1 MPNTSR
7 PKDKGKRKEQEQKQ
21 KLETREKRVGTQ
33 KVRELEDHSGDVS
46 DKQRQKQ
53 VQSTETLENTTL
65 FIYPSKQTLSWHKPK
80 IAARQVGFTLRS
92 LHFTFINM
100 HICYLY
106 TPTFSSKSLI
116 CLLWISVLS
125 SRSRILCKNKKMEKS
140 VFFFHT
146 KRPNEPPDAFCR
158 DYLVSLV
165 QQFHPLLE
173 DLAVVLATL
182 PQHLPPQLLH
192 RRPQLILLQLIQRFA
207 IFYHLKEGF
216 FPLTSV
222 EWYCFYT
229 HVTDG
234 LIKSPVTILNRR
246 NWNKLRLQSPY
257 PAAAHCIKLLPIP
270 GFAVNGK
277 REGCNYAI
285 IAL

>member
-1 MPNTSR
+1 MLSSTSQPEEVETTIHPSLFISALKQLFDR
-7 PKDKGKRKEQEQKQ
+7 GPQERRQQLLTFEARKTHLGHRTCQILQGQRIKAREKNKNRNKNWRQGK
-21 KLETREKRVGTQ
+21 KRVGTQ

-65 FIYPSKQTLSWHKPK
+65 FIYPSKQTSCWHKPK
-80 IAARQVGFTLRS
+80 IAVRKVSFTLRS
-92 LHFTFINM
+92 LHFSFINV
-100 HICYLY
+100 HVCYPS

-125 SRSRILCKNKKMEKS
+125 SRSRILCKHRKKMEKS
-140 VFFFHT
+140 VFFFSRT

-158 DYLVSLV
+158 DHLVSLV

-207 IFYHLKEGF
+207 VFYHLKEGF
-216 FPLTSV
+216 FL
-222 EWYCFYT
+222 
-229 HVTDG
+229 
-234 LIKSPVTILNRR
+234 
-246 NWNKLRLQSPY
+246 
-257 PAAAHCIKLLPIP
+257 
-270 GFAVNGK
+270 
-277 REGCNYAI
+277 
-285 IAL
+285 